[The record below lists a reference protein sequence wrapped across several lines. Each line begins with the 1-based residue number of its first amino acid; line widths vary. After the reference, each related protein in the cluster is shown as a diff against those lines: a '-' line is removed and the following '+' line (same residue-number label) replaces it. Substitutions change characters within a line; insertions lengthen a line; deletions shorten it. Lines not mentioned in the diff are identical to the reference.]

1 MPGTSTNLAAPTIF
15 CTVTANTEFT
25 AGMGLPGQAL
35 ATGKP
40 AWMGDLGDRG
50 SFPRFQFAHR
60 CGLKCGVA
68 FPVLSGDEVVA
79 VVEFYGTEA
88 RAPDPVMVELMVQA
102 GTQLGRAIERQRAQD
117 RLQAQTVEL
126 AAARDE
132 AKDADR
138 AKSAFLANMSHEL
151 RTPLNAIIGFSEMML
166 GGVYG
171 PLNDKYAEYAG
182 DIRSSG
188 VHLKNILNDILDLS
202 KIDAG
207 AMQIYPRPV
216 SLAETAEAC
225 RRIVTPMAEAGG
237 VVLSI
242 VIQDRMPL
250 FELDPTRFQ
259 QALLNILSNAVKF
272 TPRDGH
278 VEVRARLERLECIIS
293 VIDTGIGM
301 TAEGV
306 QLALKPFRQVDSNLN
321 RRFEGT
327 GLGLPLAKALTELH
341 GGRITIESEPE
352 KGTIVQLHLP
362 AELAVRAA

>member
-1 MPGTSTNLAAPTIF
+1 
-15 CTVTANTEFT
+15 
-25 AGMGLPGQAL
+25 
-35 ATGKP
+35 
-40 AWMGDLGDRG
+40 
-50 SFPRFQFAHR
+50 
-60 CGLKCGVA
+60 
-68 FPVLSGDEVVA
+68 
-79 VVEFYGTEA
+79 
-88 RAPDPVMVELMVQA
+88 
-102 GTQLGRAIERQRAQD
+102 IERQRAQD

-171 PLNDKYAEYAG
+171 TLNDKYAEYAG
-182 DIRSSG
+182 DIRNSG

-237 VVLSI
+237 VALSV
-242 VIQDRMPL
+242 VIQESMPH

-272 TPRDGH
+272 TPRDGR
-278 VEVRARLERLECIIS
+278 VEVRARLERLECVVS
-293 VIDTGIGM
+293 VTDT
-301 TAEGV
+301 
-306 QLALKPFRQVDSNLN
+306 S
-321 RRFEGT
+321 
-327 GLGLPLAKALTELH
+327 
-341 GGRITIESEPE
+341 
-352 KGTIVQLHLP
+352 
-362 AELAVRAA
+362 

>member
-1 MPGTSTNLAAPTIF
+1 
-15 CTVTANTEFT
+15 
-25 AGMGLPGQAL
+25 
-35 ATGKP
+35 
-40 AWMGDLGDRG
+40 
-50 SFPRFQFAHR
+50 
-60 CGLKCGVA
+60 
-68 FPVLSGDEVVA
+68 
-79 VVEFYGTEA
+79 
-88 RAPDPVMVELMVQA
+88 
-102 GTQLGRAIERQRAQD
+102 
-117 RLQAQTVEL
+117 
-126 AAARDE
+126 
-132 AKDADR
+132 
-138 AKSAFLANMSHEL
+138 
-151 RTPLNAIIGFSEMML
+151 
-166 GGVYG
+166 
-171 PLNDKYAEYAG
+171 
-182 DIRSSG
+182 

-225 RRIVTPMAEAGG
+225 RRLVMPMAEAGG
-237 VVLSI
+237 VALSI
-242 VIQDRMPL
+242 AIQERMPL

-278 VEVRARLERLECIIS
+278 VEVHARLERLECVIS
-293 VIDTGIGM
+293 VTDTGIGM

-352 KGTIVQLHLP
+352 KGTTVELHLP